1 MIRYGIDVSKHQG
14 DIDWAKVRNSG
25 KTAFAILRA
34 GYGKIISQKD
44 SKFEEY
50 YAECEKNQ
58 IPVGAYWYSYAMY
71 PEEARQEAEFFL
83 QGIKGNKFAYPV

>member
-34 GYGKIISQKD
+34 GYGKAISQKD

-50 YAECEKNQ
+50 YTECEKNQ
-58 IPVGAYWYSYAMY
+58 IPVGAYWYSYAMS
-71 PEEARQEAEFFL
+71 ESEARQEAEIFL
-83 QGIKGNKFAYPV
+83 KVLKDKRVE